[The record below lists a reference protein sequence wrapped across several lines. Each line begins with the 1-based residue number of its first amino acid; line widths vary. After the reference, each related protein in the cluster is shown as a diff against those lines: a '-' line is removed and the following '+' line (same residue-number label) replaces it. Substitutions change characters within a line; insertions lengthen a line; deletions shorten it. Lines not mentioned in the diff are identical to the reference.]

1 MRRGRGKRATL
12 HGKRSRDSRIER
24 GRGVRRECDAR
35 GIRSPEEFRRA
46 HAGIIE
52 RLARGERG
60 FVDAAARPAERAQG
74 ARNGLDDLGR
84 LFHGRRGII
93 EIDRGQSP
101 CMLAEARED
110 GPRVNGPRNRR
121 KVQGTVGKASQG
133 DANPS
138 KHRLDRM
145 CEAEK
150 SGRGAASR
158 GAPVVIQYRTPRETE
173 ILRAADG
180 RIQRANVMLKY
191 AFRHR
196 IYGLYSIDA
205 VKLHILSKIDPLFAH
220 SGAFGTKTPSR
231 PTKGPGM
238 PRTQKKNGGITP
250 PFFRKP
256 WMRDRV

>member
-93 EIDRGQSP
+93 EINRGQSP

-196 IYGLYSIDA
+196 IYGFYIQWMPSIAYFIQNRSPFRPQRGLRDEN
-205 VKLHILSKIDPLFAH
+205 PE
-220 SGAFGTKTPSR
+220 PSDER
-231 PTKGPGM
+231 PGHASDT
-238 PRTQKKNGGITP
+238 KKNGGITP